1 MAYTASIYIEIKV
14 NLFNLLSKTW
24 QKYWVKDKHGSNEGD
39 ILKTLCI
46 LKY

>member
-14 NLFNLLSKTW
+14 KLFNLLSKTW
-24 QKYWVKDKHGSNEGD
+24 QKYWVKDKHVSNEGD

-46 LKY
+46 LKS